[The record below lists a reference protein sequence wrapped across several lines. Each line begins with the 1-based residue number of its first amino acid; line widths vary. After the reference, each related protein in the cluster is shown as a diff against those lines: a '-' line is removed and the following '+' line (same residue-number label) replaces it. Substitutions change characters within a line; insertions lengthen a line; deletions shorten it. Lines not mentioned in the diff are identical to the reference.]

1 MSTAAGNAAV
11 PRKQPV
17 FVTTR
22 WTVVLAAGGMDT
34 TQGRQALEHLCRTYW
49 YPLYAYVR
57 RRGYSAHDAQD
68 LTQAFFARLLAQQSL
83 AKADPDRGRFRCF
96 MLTAMNHFLASEWK
110 RGMAQKRGS
119 GCAVLSLELAAAEK
133 RYDLEPAIHSSP
145 DKIFE
150 KQWAMTLL
158 EEVLTRL
165 EFEFQNEGK
174 ADLFAALK
182 PALLGLRESQPYA
195 TLATQLGMNE
205 SAVKVAVH
213 RLRKRYRELIRDEI
227 ANTLESSEEV
237 EAEMRYLLRVLTE

>member
-1 MSTAAGNAAV
+1 MSTTAGNAAGL
-11 PRKQPV
+11 RKQPV

-22 WTVVLAAGGMDT
+22 WTVVLTAGGIDT
-34 TQGRQALEHLCRTYW
+34 TQSRQALEHLCRTYW

-96 MLTAMNHFLASEWK
+96 MLTAMNHFLASEWQ
-110 RGMAQKRGS
+110 RGMAQKRG
-119 GCAVLSLELAAAEK
+119 GGWAVLSLEWAAAEQ
-133 RYDLEPAIHSSP
+133 RFDLEPAIHSSP

-158 EEVLTRL
+158 EAVLNRL
-165 EFEFQNEGK
+165 ELEFQNAGK
-174 ADLFAALK
+174 AAWFATLK
-182 PALLGLRESQPYA
+182 PTLLGLRESQPYA

-205 SAVKVAVH
+205 NAVNVAVH

-227 ANTLESSEEV
+227 ANTLDSPEEI
-237 EAEMRYLLRVLTE
+237 EAEMGHLLRVLAE